1 MSDDNE
7 YNAFQNNIS
16 NDTEFGS
23 WVSDKFGENATVIP
37 LTEIHVDIK
46 RSSFNEMKADKR
58 ALLQFTATYIAS
70 TLAERSNQRES
81 VRKHLKAILEI
92 LNEGNQRSRA
102 SAERRGI
109 TLSEFHNSCPPALF
123 IHDYTKVI
131 LYASHCD
138 RPKMLEAIDNA
149 TDSFDAMLVWGEDN
163 AETDGEYLNM
173 ANHLKLI
180 FQSNGRLLEDMDA
193 LNMFERK
200 NTKRLNPKTYDGE
213 TGVFIP
219 STGLELLFPLSM
231 MRVYDR
237 MFLDDDEDLSK
248 YETHSVD
255 DKRVIIPMK
264 HDGEDGWIRVADW
277 ADDVIKKNGGL
288 EDPFTIEELEKC
300 LV

>member
-7 YNAFQNNIS
+7 YNAFQNNVS

>member
-1 MSDDNE
+1 MSYDNE
-7 YNAFQNNIS
+7 PNAFQQTVP
-16 NDTEFGS
+16 NDAEFGS

-37 LTEIHVDIK
+37 LTEIHVDIS
-46 RSSFNEMKADKR
+46 RRSFNEMKADKR
-58 ALLQFTATYIAS
+58 VLFQFTATYIAS

-81 VRKHLKAILEI
+81 VRKHLKAILEV
-92 LNEGNQRSRA
+92 LNEGNQRSRET
-102 SAERRGI
+102 AEGRGI
-109 TLSEFHNSCPPALF
+109 TLTEFLNQCPPAHF

-131 LYASHCD
+131 LYATNCD
-138 RPKMLEAIDNA
+138 RPKMLEAINNA
-149 TDSFDAMLVWGEDN
+149 TDTFDAMLVWGENN

-200 NTKRLNPKTYDGE
+200 TTKRLNPKTYDGE

-219 STGLELLFPLSM
+219 STGIELLFPLSM

-237 MFLDDDEDLSK
+237 MFLDDDEDLTK
-248 YETHSVD
+248 YVKHSEE
-255 DKRVIIPMK
+255 DKRVIIPME
-264 HDGEDGWIRVADW
+264 HDGEGGWIKVADW